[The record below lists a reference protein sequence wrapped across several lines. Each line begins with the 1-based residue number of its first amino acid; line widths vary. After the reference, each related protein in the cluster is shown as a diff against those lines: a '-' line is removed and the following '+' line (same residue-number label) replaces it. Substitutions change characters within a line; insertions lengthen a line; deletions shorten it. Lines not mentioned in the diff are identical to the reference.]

1 MIQTTPNVKIIP
13 AAVKPIEKTN
23 KYKQL
28 RVAAYCRVSTEQE
41 EQQNSY
47 NVQIA
52 YYTDLIN
59 RKKEWTLAGIFAD
72 EGISGTQAKKR
83 PEFLK
88 MIRMCKK
95 QKIDLVITKSIS
107 RFARNTVDCL
117 EYVRQLKD
125 LGIGVIFEKENIDTL
140 TMTSEFMIAL
150 HGSFAQA
157 ESESISKNVSWGKQ
171 KAFAEGKVTFQ
182 YKHLLGYKKGD
193 DGKPEIVP
201 EEAETVRMIYDLF
214 LDGYSMTDI
223 AKRLTLLERKTAHGK
238 TEWHREIIRSILK
251 NEKYAGDALLQ
262 KSFIVDCINK
272 KAKKNNGERPM
283 YLVTDHHEPI
293 IDRDTYNRAQQE
305 LARRTSKRRISDKTI
320 TEQGKYTSK
329 YALSELLICGNCGTP
344 YRRCV
349 WTARGKRQIV
359 WRCISRL
366 EHGTKYCSDSPTI
379 HEDKLHRAIL
389 RAVNEYL
396 GCRNEIAKI
405 LKANIGSV
413 LECQEQQEI
422 LNLEKRLKELDKARN
437 EFISLIASGN
447 CDEDKLD
454 NEFAKIFNEEQSVNK
469 RLEELKQKVKMS
481 ADTQNKI
488 DSAMEM
494 IEDEKFT
501 LEVFDNI
508 IIRKLI
514 ECVKVLSKEELL
526 IIFKGGVEI
535 KSVIE

>member
-13 AAVKPIEKTN
+13 AAAKPIERTN

-125 LGIGVIFEKENIDTL
+125 LGIGVLFEKENINTL

-150 HGSFAQA
+150 YGSFAQA
-157 ESESISKNVSWGKQ
+157 ESESISQNVSWGKQ
-171 KAFAEGKVTFQ
+171 KAFAEGKVSFQ
-182 YKHLLGYKKGD
+182 YKHLLGYRRGA

-201 EEAETVRMIYDLF
+201 EEAETVRMIYELF
-214 LDGYSMTDI
+214 LDGYSLTDI

-238 TEWHREIIRSILK
+238 TEWHREIISSILR
-251 NEKYAGDALLQ
+251 NEKYVGDALLQ
-262 KSFIVDCINK
+262 KTFRVDCISK
-272 KAKKNNGERPM
+272 KVRKNNGERPM
-283 YLVTDHHEPI
+283 YLVTNHHEPI
-293 IDRDTYNRAQQE
+293 IDRDTYNRVQQE
-305 LARRTSKRRISDKTI
+305 LARRTSKRKISDKTL

-329 YALSELLICGNCGTP
+329 YALSELLICGKCGTP
-344 YRRCV
+344 YRRTT
-349 WTARGKRQIV
+349 WAARGKKQVV

-366 EHGTKYCSDSPTI
+366 EHGTKYCTDSPTMK
-379 HEDKLHRAIL
+379 EEKLHKAIL

-396 GCRNEIAKI
+396 GCRGEIAKI

-413 LECQEQQEI
+413 LECQGQQEI
-422 LNLEKRLKELDKARN
+422 LNLENRLRELNKARKN
-437 EFISLIASGN
+437 LVGLIASGG

-454 NEFAKIFNEEQSVNK
+454 SEFAKIFNEEQSINE
-469 RLEELKQKVKMS
+469 RLKELKQKAKIS

-488 DSAMEM
+488 DSAMKL
-494 IEDEKFT
+494 IEQEKFK
-501 LEVFDNI
+501 LEIFDNI

-514 ECVKVLSKEELL
+514 ECIKVISKEELL
-526 IIFKGGVEI
+526 IIFKGGVEV
-535 KSVIE
+535 KAEIE

>member
-1 MIQTTPNVKIIP
+1 MVQTAPNVKVIP
-13 AAVKPIEKTN
+13 TVINPLESKN

-28 RVAAYCRVSTEQE
+28 RVAAYCRVSTDQE

-52 YYTDLIN
+52 YYSDLIN
-59 RKKEWTLAGIFAD
+59 RKREWTLAGIFAD

-125 LGIGVIFEKENIDTL
+125 LGIGVVFEKENINTL
-140 TMTSEFMIAL
+140 TMPSEFMIAL

-171 KAFAEGKVTFQ
+171 KAFAEGRVSFQ
-182 YKHLLGYKKGD
+182 YKHLLGYRKGA

-223 AKRLTLLERKTAHGK
+223 AKRLTLLDRKTSHGK
-238 TEWHREIIRSILK
+238 TDWHRQTISTILK
-251 NEKYAGDALLQ
+251 NEKYVGDALLQ
-262 KSFIVDCINK
+262 KTFTVDCISKKVRKNK
-272 KAKKNNGERPM
+272 GERPM
-283 YLVTDHHEPI
+283 YLVTNHHEPI
-293 IDRDTYNRAQQE
+293 IDRDTYNRVQQE
-305 LARRTSKRRISDKTI
+305 LARRTSKRKISDKTL
-320 TEQGKYTSK
+320 TEQGKYASK

-344 YRRCV
+344 YRRTT
-349 WTARGKRQIV
+349 WAARGKKQVV

-366 EHGTKYCSDSPTI
+366 EHGTKYCTDSPTLK
-379 HEDKLHRAIL
+379 EEKLHKAIL
-389 RAVNEYL
+389 SAVNEYL
-396 GCRNEIAKI
+396 GCRDEIAKI

-413 LECQEQQEI
+413 LECQGQQEI
-422 LNLEKRLKELDKARN
+422 LNLENRLRELNKTRN
-437 EFISLIASGN
+437 DLVGLIASGE

-454 NEFAKIFNEEQSVNK
+454 AEFAKIFNEEQSINE
-469 RLEELKQKVKMS
+469 RLTELKQKAKVS

-488 DSAMEM
+488 DSAMEL
-494 IEDEKFT
+494 IEQEKFK
-501 LEVFDNI
+501 LEIFDNI

-514 ECVKVLSKEELL
+514 ECIKVISKEELL
-526 IIFKGGVEI
+526 IIFKGGVEV
-535 KSVIE
+535 KAEIE